1 MGRWML
7 IRLLTCMRGCV
18 EDFFV
23 SVLFPLALCPAFF
36 FFSLVF
42 PSFQSMLHSSDF
54 RHRRH
59 HSPLQ
64 YECSLLDPPP
74 RSR

>member
-54 RHRRH
+54 
-59 HSPLQ
+59 
-64 YECSLLDPPP
+64 PPP
-74 RSR
+74 PLPLAITIRMLAT

>member
-36 FFSLVF
+36 FFPLFF
-42 PSFQSMLHSSDF
+42 PHSNPCF
-54 RHRRH
+54 IPLIFATAATTRHYK
-59 HSPLQ
+59 

>member
-23 SVLFPLALCPAFF
+23 SMLFPLALCLAFF
-36 FFSLVF
+36 FFF
-42 PSFQSMLHSSDF
+42 PLFFPHSNPCFIPPIF
-54 RHRRH
+54 RHRRY

-64 YECSLLDPPP
+64 IRMLAT
-74 RSR
+74 